1 MSDFLER
8 FGPIAAA
15 ACMVVALYVF
25 RDHLTTAAVSKGFD
39 LSNIYSSVF
48 DWSSIQTGFVFGI
61 FGFVAGKSGG
71 FIEAI
76 RETREMALF
85 LTYTKR
91 AIYLGF
97 SLTFS
102 SIAMSIT
109 SFNIDPS
116 TPWKFHVF
124 AAWSFLSLWGF
135 LAFLRVAYIFGDI
148 LRVRDRNRIPG

>member
-1 MSDFLER
+1 MTAAIER
-8 FGPIAAA
+8 FGPVCAASL
-15 ACMVVALYVF
+15 MVAALYYF
-25 RDHLTTAAVSKGFD
+25 RGD
-39 LSNIYSSVF
+39 LVLMAFNGQLDLKNVYASVF

-76 RETREMALF
+76 RDTKEMALF

-97 SLTFS
+97 CLTFS
-102 SIAMSIT
+102 SIVMSIT
-109 SFNIDPS
+109 SFDVS
-116 TPWKFHVF
+116 SGGPWKFHIF
-124 AAWSFLSLWGF
+124 AVWSFVSLWGF

-148 LRVRDRNRIPG
+148 LRVRDRVRIPG

>member
-1 MSDFLER
+1 MSDLFER
-8 FGPIAAA
+8 FGPVAAA
-15 ACMVVALYVF
+15 ACMVAALYFF
-25 RDHLTTAAVSKGFD
+25 RTDLTYAAASKSFD
-39 LSNIYSSVF
+39 LSNVYSSVF

-97 SLTFS
+97 CLTFS

-109 SFNIDPS
+109 SFNIDAEAS
-116 TPWKFHVF
+116 WRFHVF

-148 LRVRDRNRIPG
+148 LRVRDRHRIPG